1 MYWDAATIERIRHG
15 YYSAAYFNRTK
26 FILEQEHDETVVTM
40 QVFQRNNRSV
50 LCGMDEVA
58 QLFRIG
64 TGIWRN
70 KRWIG
75 KRQTLNVSA
84 LSDGD
89 IVQSKEPVM
98 HITGPYVY
106 FAHLE
111 SLYLGVLARRTM
123 VATNTRRVVEAANGK
138 PVFFFADRFDDFHN
152 QEGDGYAAHIGGA
165 AGVCTDAHASRWN
178 GIPVGTIP
186 HALIAVSGGDTV
198 KATQRF
204 AKHINGINVI
214 ALVDF
219 DNDCMGTSLAV
230 ARALGKK
237 LWGVRLDTSGDL
249 IDVSFS
255 KEKPGK
261 KRDLFGVNPPLVRL
275 VRRTLD
281 GAGFTH
287 VKILVSGGFT
297 EEKVKV
303 FEKEKTPVDGYGVG
317 SAFVHGSNDF
327 TADVV
332 KVNGTKIAKVGR
344 VYTSSKRLRL
354 VKVEKND

>member
-1 MYWDAATIERIRHG
+1 MIFWDRATIERIRRG

-26 FILEQEHDETVVTM
+26 YILEQEHDETVVTM

-58 QLFRIG
+58 QLLRVG
-64 TGIWRN
+64 TGMWRGN
-70 KRWIG
+70 RWIG
-75 KRQTLNVSA
+75 KRQILNVSA

-89 IVQSKEPVM
+89 IVQRKEPVM

-106 FAHLE
+106 FVHLE

-138 PVFFFADRFDDFHN
+138 PVFFFADRFDDFSN

-165 AGVCTDAHASRWN
+165 AGVCTDAHASQWK
-178 GIPVGTIP
+178 GVPVGTIP
-186 HALIAVSGGDTV
+186 HALIAVSGGDTT

-204 AKHINGINVI
+204 AKHIKGVNVI

-219 DNDCMGTSLAV
+219 DNDCVGTSLAV

-237 LWGVRLDTSGDL
+237 LWGVRLDTSGDI
-249 IDVSFS
+249 IDVSLGN
-255 KEKPGK
+255 KKPGTK
-261 KRDLFGVNPPLVRL
+261 HNLFGVNPPLICL
-275 VRRTLD
+275 VRRALD
-281 GAGFTH
+281 DAGCPH

-297 EEKVKV
+297 VEKVRM
-303 FEKEKTPVDGYGVG
+303 FEKEKAPVDGYGVG
-317 SAFVHGSNDF
+317 SALVHGNNDF
-327 TADVV
+327 TADIVL
-332 KVNGTKIAKVGR
+332 VNGKQQAKAGR
-344 VYTSSKRLRL
+344 LYQANRRM
-354 VKVEKND
+354 KVIV

>member
-1 MYWDAATIERIRHG
+1 MYWDKATIERIRRG
-15 YYSAAYFNRTK
+15 YYSAAYFSRTK
-26 FILEQEHDETVVTM
+26 YILEQEHDETIVTM
-40 QVFQRNNRSV
+40 QVFQRNDRSV
-50 LCGMDEVA
+50 LCGVDEAV
-58 QLFRIG
+58 QLLRIG
-64 TGIWRN
+64 TGMRCGNRWMT
-70 KRWIG
+70 KRKVI
-75 KRQTLNVSA
+75 TVSA

-89 IVQSKEPVM
+89 IIGSREPVM

-111 SLYLGVLARRTM
+111 SLYLGILARRTK
-123 VATNTRRVVEAANGK
+123 VATNTRRVVEAAQGK
-138 PVFFFADRFDDFHN
+138 PVFFFADRFDDFGN

-165 AGVCTDAHASRWN
+165 AGVCTAAHASRWN
-178 GIPVGTIP
+178 GVPIGTIP
-186 HALIAVSGGDTV
+186 HALIAVSGGDTM

-204 AKHINGINVI
+204 AKHIKGANIV

-219 DNDCMGTSLAV
+219 DNDCVGTSLAV

-255 KEKPGK
+255 KEKSGNK
-261 KRDLFGVNPPLVRL
+261 KDLFGVNPPLVRL

-317 SAFVHGSNDF
+317 SALVPGSNDF
-327 TADVV
+327 TADIVL
-332 KVNGTKIAKVGR
+332 VNGKQQAKVGR
-344 VYTSSKRLRL
+344 VYQANNRMN
-354 VKVEKND
+354 VVV